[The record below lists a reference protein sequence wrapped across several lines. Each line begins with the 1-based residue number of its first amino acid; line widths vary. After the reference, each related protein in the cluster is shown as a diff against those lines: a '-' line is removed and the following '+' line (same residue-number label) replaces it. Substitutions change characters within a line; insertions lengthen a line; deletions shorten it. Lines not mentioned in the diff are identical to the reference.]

1 MPHGL
6 ACSFTLGAVCRFN
19 MKVDI
24 DRLKPIASAFSLN
37 STDKLPDRINAW
49 LFELGIGQYLEKY
62 VNLKDLDTLDEN
74 LITRARSK
82 NNLRDVD
89 EIQAKNLA
97 KEGIMAFIPG

>member
-1 MPHGL
+1 
-6 ACSFTLGAVCRFN
+6 

-37 STDKLPDRINAW
+37 STDKLPDKINAW
-49 LFELGIGQYLEKY
+49 LVQLGIGPYLEKY

-74 LITRARSK
+74 LITRARAK

-89 EIQAKNLA
+89 GIQARDLA
-97 KEGIMAFIPG
+97 KEGIMACMPG